1 MRLFMSDFC
10 RKLSIWF
17 IAVRGYSFPISIMSW
32 VVPFIFSFLKGGNV
46 FYGILALVAIVLLH
60 AGSNIFDDV
69 VDYYM
74 EKRSIDKGLKQNF
87 NFQKNKCACIFDGSL
102 TFKEYCFASFIL
114 FLIPLLIGL
123 YFVLIY
129 GTGLLPI
136 IIITAILCLLYPI
149 LGSLG
154 LGEVIVAV
162 VFSPLLYLGVSYVM
176 TGVYTIDVLLISI
189 STGLLT
195 VSVLHNHMLLDF
207 KFDEKNR
214 KITLCR
220 LCKTQ
225 KRALYLLCFIILAS
239 YLNIIISVIFRLLSP
254 IYLITLL
261 SLPTAITLY
270 NVMSMHIENSET
282 EIKPTLFMGNIR
294 EIYNVPVE
302 QRGFLIKFLIV
313 RNLLSIFTLL
323 ICISIVLDK
332 LL

>member
-1 MRLFMSDFC
+1 MSDFC

-87 NFQKNKCACIFDGSL
+87 NFQKNKCVCIFDGSL

>member
-1 MRLFMSDFC
+1 MSDFC

-87 NFQKNKCACIFDGSL
+87 NFQKNKCVCIFDGSL

-220 LCKTQ
+220 FCKTQ